1 MSDRWVIPEPGVT
14 LPTGDGVIVSVVG
27 EIEHRWAVVVGEA
40 DSAGGPTVAIR
51 DLRPVD
57 EVAAGLRAG

>member
-1 MSDRWVIPEPGVT
+1 MSDGWVIPEPGVT

-27 EIEHRWAVVVGEA
+27 EIEHRWAVVVGEE
-40 DSAGGPTVAIR
+40 DSTGGPTVAIR